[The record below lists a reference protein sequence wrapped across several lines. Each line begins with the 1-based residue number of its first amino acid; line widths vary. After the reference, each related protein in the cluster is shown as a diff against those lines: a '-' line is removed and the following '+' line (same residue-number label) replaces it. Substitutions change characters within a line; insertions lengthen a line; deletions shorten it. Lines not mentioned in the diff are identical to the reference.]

1 VLATG
6 AIERPLV
13 FGGND
18 RPGVMLASAARS
30 YVNRY
35 AVRPGDHVFVVTNND
50 SAYAAALDLKRAG
63 AAVTAVVDLRPDP
76 AGALPKAARAAG
88 IRIMPGT
95 AVVATEGRLR
105 ITQVHTAPIT
115 PDGGV
120 GLGVPVPYR
129 CDLLLMSGGWNPTVS
144 LFSQSRGRLRFDEA
158 IAAFVPGEG
167 TQPQRSAGAC
177 KGATTLRAAL
187 EQGAEAGTAAARD
200 AGFAAERPAIPA
212 VEEPAQDP
220 LLPVW
225 LVPGRKRAWV
235 DFQNDVTAKDLGI
248 AVREGFTSIEH
259 VKRYTTTGM
268 GTDQGKTSNVNA
280 LAIVALKRGA
290 GIEDVGTTTFRPPYT
305 PVTFGAIAGLNRE
318 ELFDPVR
325 TTSIHSWHA
334 EHGAVFEDV
343 GSWKRP
349 RYYPRAGE
357 DMHAATARECRA
369 VRESVGI
376 FDATTLGKI
385 DLQGA
390 DAGTF
395 LDRVYTNL
403 FSTLEPGRCR
413 YGLMCRDDGY
423 VFDDGVTS
431 RLAPDRFHM
440 TTTTGGAA
448 RVLSWLE
455 EWLQTE
461 WPELKVYCTSVT
473 EEWAVIALAGP
484 RSRDVLRAIGTDIDL
499 SPEAFPHLSWRA
511 GQVAGVPARVFRVS
525 FSGELAYEINV
536 PAGYGRP
543 VWEAL
548 VRAGQP
554 FGITPYGTEAMH
566 VLRAEKGYIIVG
578 QDTDGTVTPLDL
590 GMGWIVSKKKPDFIG
605 KRGMARS
612 DLQRPDRKQL
622 VGLMTD
628 DPTEVLEEGAQLT
641 AGADPSVS
649 LGHVTSSY
657 MSPSLGRPI
666 ALALVRAGRERLGQT
681 LHVPMPGRSIPVRV
695 VEPVFVDPKGERLHA

>member
-1 VLATG
+1 VQAQHIVGAANAVYDLAGCLQAGFTAGLEAAKLTGFDGTAPEAPHTATEPLADPKPVWFTDGPEDRQFVDLQRDATVADVRRATG
-6 AIERPLV
+6 A
-13 FGGND
+13 G
-18 RPGVMLASAARS
+18 MRS
-30 YVNRY
+30 V
-35 AVRPGDHVFVVTNND
+35 
-50 SAYAAALDLKRAG
+50 
-63 AAVTAVVDLRPDP
+63 
-76 AGALPKAARAAG
+76 
-88 IRIMPGT
+88 
-95 AVVATEGRLR
+95 
-105 ITQVHTAPIT
+105 
-115 PDGGV
+115 
-120 GLGVPVPYR
+120 
-129 CDLLLMSGGWNPTVS
+129 
-144 LFSQSRGRLRFDEA
+144 
-158 IAAFVPGEG
+158 
-167 TQPQRSAGAC
+167 
-177 KGATTLRAAL
+177 
-187 EQGAEAGTAAARD
+187 
-200 AGFAAERPAIPA
+200 
-212 VEEPAQDP
+212 
-220 LLPVW
+220 
-225 LVPGRKRAWV
+225 
-235 DFQNDVTAKDLGI
+235 
-248 AVREGFTSIEH
+248 EH
-259 VKRYTTTGM
+259 VKRYTTI
-268 GTDQGKTSNVNA
+268 GTAHDQGKTSGV
-280 LAIVALKRGA
+280 LAS
-290 GIEDVGTTTFRPPYT
+290 GITAELLGVPVQATGTTTFRPPYT

-349 RYYPRAGE
+349 RYYPREGE

-369 VRESVGI
+369 VREEVGI
-376 FDATTLGKI
+376 FDASTLGKI

-403 FSTLEPGRCR
+403 FSSLEPGRGR

-461 WPELKVYCTSVT
+461 WPDLKVYCTSVT

-499 SPEAFPHLSWRA
+499 APDAFPHLSWRA

-525 FSGELAYEINV
+525 FSGELAYEVNV

-622 VGLMTD
+622 VGLLTE
-628 DPTEVLEEGAQLT
+628 DPAEVLEEGAQLT
-641 AGADPSVS
+641 AGADADPPVS

-657 MSPSLGRPI
+657 MSPGIGRSI
-666 ALALVRAGRERLGQT
+666 ALALVRAGRERMGQT
-681 LHVPMPGRSIPVRV
+681 LHVPLPGRSVPVRV
-695 VEPVFVDPKGERLHA
+695 VEPVFLDPKGERLHA